1 MTMGAEYGPRV
12 SLVRAVPSPLP
23 CLFESWPG
31 CENKPDDTA
40 LGKEAGDN
48 TKGGWRETLT
58 QFRRQRQKEEH
69 MAKVILV
76 VEDEPKSLKLIRD
89 LLQVSGYKTIEATDG
104 EKGVELAKAK
114 KPDLILMDIMMPKM
128 DGYTACREIKMD
140 KATKAIPVVMLT
152 FLDQELNKELGR
164 DMGADGYIT
173 KPVNHQE
180 LLDVINR
187 FLPAS

>member
-1 MTMGAEYGPRV
+1 
-12 SLVRAVPSPLP
+12 
-23 CLFESWPG
+23 
-31 CENKPDDTA
+31 
-40 LGKEAGDN
+40 
-48 TKGGWRETLT
+48 
-58 QFRRQRQKEEH
+58 

-104 EKGVELAKAK
+104 EQGVKLAKSK

-128 DGYTACREIKMD
+128 DGYTACRAIRAD

-152 FLDQELNKELGR
+152 ALDYELNKELGK

-173 KPVNHQE
+173 KPFSHQE
-180 LLDVINR
+180 LLAVINR
-187 FLPAS
+187 FLSKS